1 MATFKHVETRKRF
14 FFIHIPRTAGRF
26 IEKNLESQGWVW
38 DDKINVSNMY
48 HSVDGI
54 ELAHFHKEYY
64 QQYLDVKN
72 IPHVSIIRNPI
83 DRFISASFFITHIYG
98 NDVQKLMEDSM
109 GFFSMIEN
117 YPISESRNW
126 FRNQV
131 DFLSE
136 DTHTWKFENGF
147 GDNFS
152 DWLSGVLEVEV
163 SMDSNLKY
171 TQRNESNKLDR
182 TPALIDN
189 IRQLYRQDIG
199 QLYPELA
206 TPL

>member
-1 MATFKHVETRKRF
+1 MATFKHVETGKRF

-64 QQYLDVKN
+64 QQHLDVKN

-98 NDVQKLMEDSM
+98 NDIQKLMEDSM

>member
-1 MATFKHVETRKRF
+1 MATFKHVKTGNRF

-48 HSVDGI
+48 QSVGGI
-54 ELAHFHKEYY
+54 ELAHFHREYY

-98 NDVQKLMEDSM
+98 NDIQKLMEDST

-147 GDNFS
+147 GNNFS

>member
-1 MATFKHVETRKRF
+1 MATFKHVETGKRF

-98 NDVQKLMEDSM
+98 NDIQKLMEDSM

>member
-1 MATFKHVETRKRF
+1 MPVYKHKDTGKRF
-14 FFIHIPRTAGRF
+14 LFVHIPRTAGRF
-26 IEKNLESQGWVW
+26 IERNLESQGWVW

-98 NDVQKLMEDSM
+98 NDIQKLMEDSM

>member
-1 MATFKHVETRKRF
+1 MATLKHVKTGNRF

-48 HSVDGI
+48 QSVGGI
-54 ELAHFHKEYY
+54 ELAHFHREYY

-98 NDVQKLMEDSM
+98 NDIQKLMEDST

>member
-1 MATFKHVETRKRF
+1 LTF
-14 FFIHIPRTAGRF
+14 
-26 IEKNLESQGWVW
+26 
-38 DDKINVSNMY
+38 
-48 HSVDGI
+48 
-54 ELAHFHKEYY
+54 
-64 QQYLDVKN
+64 
-72 IPHVSIIRNPI
+72 
-83 DRFISASFFITHIYG
+83 
-98 NDVQKLMEDSM
+98 
-109 GFFSMIEN
+109 
-117 YPISESRNW
+117 
-126 FRNQV
+126 
-131 DFLSE
+131 FLE

>member
-1 MATFKHVETRKRF
+1 MATFKHVKTGNRF

-48 HSVDGI
+48 QSFGGI
-54 ELAHFHKEYY
+54 ELAHFHREYY

-98 NDVQKLMEDSM
+98 NDIQKLMEDST

-147 GDNFS
+147 GNNFS

>member
-1 MATFKHVETRKRF
+1 MATFKHVETGKRF

-64 QQYLDVKN
+64 QQHLDVKN

-98 NDVQKLMEDSM
+98 NDIQKLMEDSM

-131 DFLSE
+131 DFLS
-136 DTHTWKFENGF
+136 
-147 GDNFS
+147 
-152 DWLSGVLEVEV
+152 
-163 SMDSNLKY
+163 
-171 TQRNESNKLDR
+171 
-182 TPALIDN
+182 
-189 IRQLYRQDIG
+189 
-199 QLYPELA
+199 
-206 TPL
+206 

>member
-1 MATFKHVETRKRF
+1 MATFKHVETGKRF

-64 QQYLDVKN
+64 QQHLDVKN

-98 NDVQKLMEDSM
+98 NDIQKLMEDSM
-109 GFFSMIEN
+109 SFFSMIEN

-152 DWLSGVLEVEV
+152 DWLSRVLEVEV

-171 TQRNESNKLDR
+171 TQRNESNKLDK

>member
-1 MATFKHVETRKRF
+1 MATFKHVETGKRF

-64 QQYLDVKN
+64 QQHLDVKN

>member
-1 MATFKHVETRKRF
+1 MATFKHVETGKRF

-64 QQYLDVKN
+64 QQHLDVKN

-98 NDVQKLMEDSM
+98 NDIQKLMEDSM

-206 TPL
+206 PL

>member
-1 MATFKHVETRKRF
+1 MPVYKHKDTGKRF

-98 NDVQKLMEDSM
+98 NDIQKLMEDSM

>member
-1 MATFKHVETRKRF
+1 MPVYKHKDTGKRF
-14 FFIHIPRTAGRF
+14 LFVHIPRTAGRF
-26 IEKNLESQGWVW
+26 IERNLESQGWVW